1 MNPEL
6 EPSVLLAAYAQGVF
20 PMADDEDRVQ
30 WYTADPRAIF
40 DLENFH
46 VPRSLRQ
53 VWRQKRFKLSV
64 NRDFRAVIA
73 ACADRPDGTW
83 ISREIQD
90 AYLELHHRG
99 FAHSVE
105 AWHEGRLAVTDRL
118 VGGLYG
124 VALGGAF
131 FGESMFHRET
141 NASKVALVHLVEQ
154 LRLRGFRLLDT
165 QFSTAHLKQFN
176 CIEIP
181 RREYL
186 RRLSDAL
193 ELDVRFAD

>member
-1 MNPEL
+1 MNLEL

-20 PMADDEDRVQ
+20 PMADDQQRVQ

-46 VPRSLRQ
+46 VPRTLRQ
-53 VWRQKRFKLSV
+53 IWRQNRFELGV
-64 NRDFRAVIA
+64 NRDFPAVIA
-73 ACADRPDGTW
+73 ACANRPEGTW

-90 AYLELHHRG
+90 AYFELHQLG

-105 AWHEGRLAVTDRL
+105 AWREDRLA
-118 VGGLYG
+118 GGLYG
-124 VALGGAF
+124 VTLGGAF

-141 NASKVALVHLVEQ
+141 NASKVALVFLVE
-154 LRLRGFRLLDT
+154 RLRSRGFTLLDT
-165 QFSTAHLKQFN
+165 QFSTAHLQQFN

-181 RREYL
+181 RREYMQ
-186 RRLSDAL
+186 RLSNAL
-193 ELDVRFAD
+193 NLDVRFAD